1 MGTLEIIL
9 FYVKKNKVCHLFTNV
24 LYTEYSI
31 TDLTSK
37 MKLNMK
43 LTVNVTHNYKVN
55 FQNVLLL
62 QSNIHWVI
70 YSQIYFMF
78 NFLSPI

>member
-1 MGTLEIIL
+1 MGTLEIIF
-9 FYVKKNKVCHLFTNV
+9 FYVEENKVCHLFTNI
-24 LYTEYSI
+24 LYIEYSI

-62 QSNIHWVI
+62 QSNIQWII